1 MKAANIGSLFF
12 IQDIVMKFKIEIK
25 VFISLF
31 VLLHI
36 TSCKESSYQL
46 AAENIKESIGAD
58 KLSIQESKDTV
69 VIEVH
74 YKNPPIMGFDF
85 KSSSAALQLI
95 DTSAKAF
102 DSKGLKVIKV
112 NIHTNQQVTEYNYPI
127 ADLVSNKIGMKIG
140 AEFLQNFLS
149 GRAEQNARYVDLDKV
164 SLEDL
169 LNLNQVNEQIQSQI
183 KIQNITFDGFTI
195 NHAEPHN
202 IEYRGNLQGESEVFP
217 FVFQYDKLK
226 KKIFY
231 FGINE

>member
-1 MKAANIGSLFF
+1 MRIGSSF
-12 IQDIVMKFKIEIK
+12 IILI
-25 VFISLF
+25 LF
-31 VLLHI
+31 VLS
-36 TSCKESSYQL
+36 SCKENCYQL
-46 AAENIKESIGAD
+46 ATENIKQSIGAD
-58 KLSIQESKDTV
+58 ELKINESKDT
-69 VIEVH
+69 IILDVH
-74 YKNPPIMGFDF
+74 YKTPPITGFDF

-95 DTSAKAF
+95 DTSAKEF
-102 DSKGLKVIKV
+102 ESKSLRFIKV

-127 ADLVSNKIGMKIG
+127 VDLIINKIGMEIG

-195 NHAEPHN
+195 NHAEPQN
-202 IEYRGNLQGESEVFP
+202 IEFRGNLQGETEVFP